1 MGDGVNGS
9 RGTRTA
15 EGPLQ
20 LPAVQGNIRDL
31 AGTRGRLA
39 AAACAVLALVLGE
52 RAVLFKTGYTSSRV
66 ASVLLAC
73 AALWL
78 LFWPS
83 VRRGWAD
90 FRAALREWAG
100 ERWLALALAAIVVV
114 AAVVRLRYLGD
125 PLRNDEAST
134 FNDWATTPLDTA
146 LAQYPAPGN

>member
-31 AGTRGRLA
+31 AGTRGRVA

-52 RAVLFKTGYTSSRV
+52 HAVLFKTGYTSSRV
-66 ASVLLAC
+66 AAVVLAC
-73 AALWL
+73 VALWL

-83 VRRGWAD
+83 VRRAAAHA
-90 FRAALREWAG
+90 RACVAEWVG
-100 ERWLALALAAIVVV
+100 DRWLALAFAAGGVGGG
-114 AAVVRLRYLGD
+114 AG
-125 PLRNDEAST
+125 P
-134 FNDWATTPLDTA
+134 P
-146 LAQYPAPGN
+146 PGAG